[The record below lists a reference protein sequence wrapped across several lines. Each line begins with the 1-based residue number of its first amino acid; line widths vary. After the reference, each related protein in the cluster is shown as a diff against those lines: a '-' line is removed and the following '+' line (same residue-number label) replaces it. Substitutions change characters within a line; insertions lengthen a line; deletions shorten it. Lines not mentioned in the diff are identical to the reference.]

1 MLFYCCYGL
10 FKAWLTLFC
19 RLAITL
25 LTSDPI
31 LERLVRGRLR
41 AHRDCLPVLPV
52 DRLFQMAPAI
62 PPASISPNT
71 RPVAASP
78 AFCDCGWKHYFKK
91 RFFKICS
98 IRLKETPR
106 YIIGKINTISN
117 YKAFFIGWVLCCFF
131 TYRVVDVWRGRI
143 GDGVKDGLGRIG

>member
-106 YIIGKINTISN
+106 YTIWQNKHNFELQSV
-117 YKAFFIGWVLCCFF
+117 F
-131 TYRVVDVWRGRI
+131 YRLGVMLLFYIPSSWCLARQDRRRG
-143 GDGVKDGLGRIG
+143 